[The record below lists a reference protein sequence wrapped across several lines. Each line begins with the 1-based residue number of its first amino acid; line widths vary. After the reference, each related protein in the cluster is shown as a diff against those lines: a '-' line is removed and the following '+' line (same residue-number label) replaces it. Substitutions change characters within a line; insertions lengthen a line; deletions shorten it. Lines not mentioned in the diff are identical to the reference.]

1 MSPAAPFGIG
11 AGTGLL
17 WGILKMKLF
26 EPNTGLAR
34 LARLAVV
41 LCSGMLLANCATVTR
56 GTVNQ
61 IQIVSEPS
69 DAEAR
74 TSIGHNCRTPC
85 TLTVDRKAEFTVS
98 YAKDGYRETSV
109 PVATRLAGAGAA
121 GLAGNILVGGVIG
134 IVADAA
140 TGATLE
146 HYPNPVSVTLEPL
159 RPIKPVAGRRKGG
172 RIAGER
178 PATAPSSTIIAPEDP
193 PPTS

>member
-1 MSPAAPFGIG
+1 M
-11 AGTGLL
+11 
-17 WGILKMKLF
+17 
-26 EPNTGLAR
+26 AR

-41 LCSGMLLANCATVTR
+41 LCCGALLANCATVTR

-85 TLTVDRKAEFTVS
+85 TLTVDRKSEFTVS
-98 YAKDGYRETSV
+98 FAKEGYRETSV

-121 GLAGNILVGGVIG
+121 GLAGNILLGGIVG

-146 HYPNPVSVTLEPL
+146 HYPNPVSATLEPL
-159 RPIKPVAGRRKGG
+159 RPGKPVAERRKGG
-172 RIAGER
+172 RISGQK
-178 PATAPSSTIIAPEDP
+178 PARTPASTIIAPEEP
-193 PPTS
+193 PPTT

>member
-1 MSPAAPFGIG
+1 MRLFG
-11 AGTGLL
+11 
-17 WGILKMKLF
+17 LKLTM
-26 EPNTGLAR
+26 AR
-34 LARLAVV
+34 LARFAGVM
-41 LCSGMLLANCATVTR
+41 CCGMLLANCATVTR

-85 TLTVDRKAEFTVS
+85 TLTVDRKSEFTVS
-98 YAKDGYRETSV
+98 YAKEGYRETSV

-121 GLAGNILVGGVIG
+121 GLAGNLLIGGIVG

-146 HYPNPVSVTLEPL
+146 HYPNPVSATLEPL
-159 RPIKPVAGRRKGG
+159 RPVKPVAGRRKGT
-172 RIAGER
+172 R
-178 PATAPSSTIIAPEDP
+178 PTARKPASTIIAPEDP
-193 PPTS
+193 PPTT